1 MKRLLVFA
9 LMVLVTCAA
18 SVAALAQSRED
29 QMAQINALIERS
41 RLIPKIDQFVFAG
54 RYREALPVAQRLV
67 EVTKPALGA
76 APEDTAWSLER
87 LARVY
92 EGLGR
97 WPEAERVTL
106 EALRIRDGMAGAGDA
121 KAAENRTQLAIYY
134 EAQGRDADAERLYD
148 LDRRGGRGA
157 KAEVVATRLNY
168 LSVVR
173 EAQGRYDEAE
183 LLAKRALAMR
193 QALLAAGHPDIGLTL
208 NNLAMVYWAQGRRR
222 EGELLLERAIAILEQ
237 ARGRE
242 HPDAGRLIAN
252 LASMIEDPRRDGEVE
267 ALHKRAIAID
277 EKTYGREHRSTLIQ
291 LNNLASF
298 YRRRGRLKEADEV
311 QSRVVSA
318 VEASLERYKG
328 NDLAI
333 SFLDLPAFH
342 ARALTLQAGIRIQ
355 QDRHG
360 DALAMLAKALAL
372 EEQNRGAEH
381 PSVAFVLRRIGAGHA
396 GLGRWPEAYD
406 AYARAAAIHA
416 ARLRSA
422 SATMHRAPRCR

>member
-252 LASMIEDPRRDGEVE
+252 LASMIEDPRRDGEGPSQAGDCYRRE
-267 ALHKRAIAID
+267 DLWARTSLHADTTQQPCLVLSAAWSPQGG
-277 EKTYGREHRSTLIQ
+277 GRGAVARGQ
-291 LNNLASF
+291 
-298 YRRRGRLKEADEV
+298 RRRGQPR
-311 QSRVVSA
+311 
-318 VEASLERYKG
+318 
-328 NDLAI
+328 
-333 SFLDLPAFH
+333 
-342 ARALTLQAGIRIQ
+342 TLQGQRSRDLLPGPARVSCASTDAAG
-355 QDRHG
+355 G
-360 DALAMLAKALAL
+360 
-372 EEQNRGAEH
+372 H
-381 PSVAFVLRRIGAGHA
+381 PHSAGPP
-396 GLGRWPEAYD
+396 W
-406 AYARAAAIHA
+406 
-416 ARLRSA
+416 
-422 SATMHRAPRCR
+422 